1 MRTSVRE
8 KADTVATWRQT
19 AVHLMETLAR
29 WVPTSP
35 ELEAKALFGRHIW
48 DFAQIADQ
56 LGRRTAEL
64 RLALHQSRPPVAS
77 YQAVLDAVALL
88 PRSADRIDAFY
99 GVVLPDYERRLTA
112 FLATAD
118 PILDDPTSRIAERAL
133 GDIHRMYEQRD
144 ALLLERT
151 DLRAHDAASVERIRN
166 DLAKIGDVVDYR
178 PVPAGDLA

>member
-8 KADTVATWRQT
+8 KADTVATWRHT
-19 AVHLMETLAR
+19 AVQLMETLAR

-64 RLALHQSRPPVAS
+64 RLALHQNRPPVAS
-77 YQAVLDAVALL
+77 YQAVLDDVASIEKSPDRLAV
-88 PRSADRIDAFY
+88 FY
-99 GVVLPDYERRLTA
+99 GIILPDYARRLEA

-133 GDIHRMYEQRD
+133 GDIRRMYEQRD
-144 ALLLERT
+144 ALLAERT
-151 DLRAHDAASVERIRN
+151 DLGAHDRAAVERIGSN
-166 DLAKIGDVVDYR
+166 LAKIGDVVDYR
-178 PVPAGDLA
+178 PAPAGDLA